1 MAKVNLK
8 DTIECGRIIAQGLN
22 ALKVFNKTGNRTQFQ
37 AVMDQAETFKRKQVE
52 KQKVS
57 NNCGRSSVADG
68 KKF

>member
-52 KQKVS
+52 KQKVL
-57 NNCGRSSVADG
+57 NNCGRIAQSLG
-68 KKF
+68 NEG